1 MNDLN
6 GLGFTWIHHQRLQGL
21 SRCPLYRV
29 PILGSS
35 EVSSSQGAQFVLL
48 LFHPISSVVS
58 VVSVVLM
65 AAIAERINMAMFNA
79 APVGS
84 AVRLAGRCELQQ
96 QWILQTVDGGSL
108 PIQTTTALEIPAN
121 QMVEIMGTKGLQ
133 GQLCATSVSKL
144 PGEID
149 GDLWNQAIQLAH
161 HSKLRHLFQPAPS
174 GPSGPSGPSA

>member
-1 MNDLN
+1 M
-6 GLGFTWIHHQRLQGL
+6 
-21 SRCPLYRV
+21 S
-29 PILGSS
+29 
-35 EVSSSQGAQFVLL
+35 
-48 LFHPISSVVS
+48 ISSVVS

-108 PIQTTTALEIPAN
+108 PIQTTALEIPAN
-121 QMVEIMGTKGLQ
+121 QMVEIMGTKGPQ

-161 HSKLRHLFQPAPS
+161 HPKLRHLFQPAPS
-174 GPSGPSGPSA
+174 GPNGPSGPSA